1 MKNRTL
7 HRAVPEY
14 TIGLPRA
21 LLYFRYGVLWDSFLT
36 FLGEK
41 VMVSEPTNKEIL
53 QLGSEVAIDES
64 CLSLKIYLGHVR
76 SLIGKCDYILVP
88 RISSFGRQRN
98 MCTRFE
104 ALYDLVCNTFRETGQ
119 KFIGYNV
126 AVLKKVTEEES
137 FIELGQELG
146 ASYKGAKKAYR
157 MAQEKNSLSWK
168 EQVKE
173 QEQLYKTDQL
183 KIVIAAHSYM
193 AEDAYFGKPV
203 ADYLKQLG
211 AVPIRADIVN
221 RKEAL
226 KQSLKVSPTLK
237 WEMSR
242 EIVGSIQLH
251 REKMDGLILLSA
263 FPCGPDSMVNERI
276 VEEFCDVPILHLV
289 MDGQNGTAGME
300 TRLESFVDILRFKRG
315 EL

>member
-1 MKNRTL
+1 MKNRIL
-7 HRAVPEY
+7 INSAPKY
-14 TIGLPRA
+14 SIGLPRA
-21 LLYFRYGVLWDSFLT
+21 LLYFRYGILWDSFLT
-36 FLGEK
+36 SLGEK
-41 VMVSEPTNKEIL
+41 VIVSVPTNKEIL

-88 RISSFGRQRN
+88 RISNFGRQRN

-119 KFIGYNV
+119 KFIGYNI
-126 AVLKKVTEEES
+126 AVSKKMTEEDA
-137 FIELGQELG
+137 FMALGQELG
-146 ASYKGAKKAYR
+146 SSYKEVKKAYHT
-157 MAQEKNSLSWK
+157 AQEKNSISWK
-168 EQVKE
+168 ERVKE

-203 ADYLKQLG
+203 MDYLKQLG
-211 AVPIRADIVN
+211 AVPIRADLVN

-226 KQSLKVSPTLK
+226 RQSLKVSPTLK
-237 WEMSR
+237 WEMNR
-242 EIVGSIQLH
+242 EIIGSLQMH
-251 REKMDGLILLSA
+251 REKTDGIILLSA

-276 VEEFCDVPILHLV
+276 AREFSDVPVLNLV
-289 MDGQNGTAGME
+289 MDSQNGTAGME
-300 TRLESFVDILRFKRG
+300 TRLESFVDILRFKRK

>member
-1 MKNRTL
+1 MKNRIL
-7 HRAVPEY
+7 INPAPKY
-14 TIGLPRA
+14 SIGLPRA
-21 LLYFRYGVLWDSFLT
+21 LLYFRYGILWDSFLT
-36 FLGEK
+36 SLGEK
-41 VMVSEPTNKEIL
+41 VIVSVPTNKEIL

-76 SLIGKCDYILVP
+76 SLIGTCDYILVP
-88 RISSFGRQRN
+88 RISNFGRQRN

-119 KFIGYNV
+119 KFIGYNI
-126 AVLKKVTEEES
+126 AVSKKMTEEDA
-137 FIELGQELG
+137 FMALGQGLG
-146 ASYKGAKKAYR
+146 SSYKEVKKAYHT
-157 MAQEKNSLSWK
+157 AQEKSSISWK
-168 EQVKE
+168 EQVKA

-203 ADYLKQLG
+203 MDYLRQLG
-211 AVPIRADIVN
+211 VVPIRADLVN

-237 WEMSR
+237 WEMNR
-242 EIVGSIQLH
+242 EIIGSLQMH
-251 REKMDGLILLSA
+251 REKTDGIILLSA

-276 VEEFCDVPILHLV
+276 VQEFSGVPVLNLV
-289 MDGQNGTAGME
+289 MDSQNGTAGME
-300 TRLESFVDILRFKRG
+300 TRLESFVDILRFKRR
-315 EL
+315 EM